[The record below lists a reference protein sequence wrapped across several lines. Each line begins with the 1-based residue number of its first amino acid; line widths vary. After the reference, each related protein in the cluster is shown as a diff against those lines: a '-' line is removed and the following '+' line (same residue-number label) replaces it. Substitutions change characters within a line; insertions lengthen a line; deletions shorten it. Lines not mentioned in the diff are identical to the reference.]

1 MIRTLVWLMGGALL
15 GGIIH
20 IAVILAMPA
29 FASDNAWQR
38 VSGLDAMDK
47 IAVLAGPKPGAP
59 NPLHL
64 DPELTYAVCRLDLKG
79 SPGVVSGTLPD
90 TYWSVA
96 IYNSQGTVLYSTTN
110 RDGIGTNLDLG
121 IFNPQQTQLLAQ
133 QKLEISDGLLIVES
147 PENQV
152 FVVIRLAP
160 PHEAMRARYERAL
173 AGLSCGNIG
182 DAASEVG

>member
-1 MIRTLVWLMGGALL
+1 MIRTLMWLVAGVLL

-20 IAVILAMPA
+20 ITVILAMPA

-38 VSGLDAMDK
+38 VGGLNATDR
-47 IAVLAGPKPGAP
+47 IAVLAGPRPGEP

-64 DPELTYAVCRLDLKG
+64 DPDLTYAVCRLDLET

-90 TYWSVA
+90 TFWSVA
-96 IYNSQGTVLYSTTN
+96 IYNSQGTVVYSTTN

-121 IFNPQQTQLLAQ
+121 IFNPQQTQLLAH

-152 FVVIRLAP
+152 FVVVRLAP
-160 PHEAMRARYERAL
+160 PHEAMRTRYERAL

-182 DAASEVG
+182 DATTGMG